1 MDAVAIHQCNP
12 SKNVTRTALYM
23 VIGVFCVWGLSY
35 GLLDVLN
42 KHFQESM
49 HVTKAQSGLL
59 QFFYFLA
66 YFLIAIPA
74 GIFNE
79 KYGYKNGI
87 LLGLIIFSTGS
98 LLFIPAS
105 SMMSFNFFLL
115 AIFILATGLGCL
127 ESAANPYIT
136 TLGPPESGTRRLNL
150 AQSFCGLA
158 VALGPLLGGRLFFN
172 EKDFVAVPASH
183 QDMVLWVYACLA
195 CIVLIFALAITK
207 SEMPEFKVDDKI
219 GIDQGICAESILLR
233 NRHHFI
239 GGVIALFFYMAAQ
252 VGAGA
257 FFINYATENWHGVTS
272 KDAAFLL
279 SLSMFLFVAG
289 RFIGTFIMQYTLP
302 RKLLSYYALANTIL
316 SAIVIFSSGVVA
328 VLSLMATFFFMSI
341 MFPTI
346 FALGIDGLGERTKK
360 ASSILLMSVI
370 GGAIAPYVMGRI
382 ADKSTTAHSYIVV
395 LVSFAMVFLYGLHH
409 HAKE

>member
-1 MDAVAIHQCNP
+1 
-12 SKNVTRTALYM
+12 M
-23 VIGVFCVWGLSY
+23 VIGVFCVWGFSY

-59 QFFYFLA
+59 QFAYFLA
-66 YFLIAIPA
+66 YFLISLPA

-79 KYGYKNGI
+79 KYGYKRGI
-87 LLGLIIFSTGS
+87 LLGLILFSAGS

-127 ESAANPYIT
+127 EAAANPYIT

-158 VALGPLLGGRLFFN
+158 VALGPLLGGMLFFN
-172 EKDFVAVPASH
+172 EKYFLTAPAPH

-195 CIVLIFALAITK
+195 CIVLIFAFAIART
-207 SEMPEFKVDDKI
+207 EMPEFKVDREIRSSQKI
-219 GIDQGICAESILLR
+219 WMESVPLR
-233 NRHHFI
+233 SQYHFV
-239 GGVIALFFYMAAQ
+239 GGVIAQFFYMAAQ

-257 FFINYATENWHGVTS
+257 FFINYATENWHGITS
-272 KDAAFLL
+272 KDASFLL
-279 SLSMFLFVAG
+279 SLSMLLFVAG
-289 RFIGTFIMQYTLP
+289 RFIGTFIMQYITP
-302 RKLLSYYALANTIL
+302 SKILSYYALANIIL
-316 SAIVIFSSGVVA
+316 SVVVILSTGTVS
-328 VLSLMATFFFMSI
+328 VLALMATFFFMSI

-346 FALGIDGLGERTKK
+346 FSLGIEGLGQKTKR

-370 GGAIAPYVMGRI
+370 GGAIAPFVMGKI
-382 ADKSTTAHSYIVV
+382 ADKSTTSHAYVV
-395 LVSFAMVFLYGLHH
+395 IFVSFAMVFLYGLYSHSR
-409 HAKE
+409 E